1 MKRRKQRRHALF
13 IPNQTSDG
21 DLQNSPSTVNYG
33 RRKKARASIRQKRKA
48 NRVFNRYK
56 SLNNVSR
63 DFETVTETPF
73 DTNFDVE
80 NVIPK
85 TVEDMKVRFNL
96 TSDDKRRATFVEKHG
111 IFGDDY
117 DVITSILGSDL
128 YRQLRDLGYIDSNQ
142 IIDLQQEFRGDITS
156 QDIELALL
164 KLIKNV
170 NNEYTRNVQKI
181 QEAMDMGFS
190 FDEATYLLENDLDT
204 DYEFS
209 KGLTNLRDYVSEQ
222 LENSE
227 TRDALISELWEN
239 IR

>member
-33 RRKKARASIRQKRKA
+33 RRKKARASIRQKRQK
-48 NRVFNRYK
+48 
-56 SLNNVSR
+56 NVSR
-63 DFETVTETPF
+63 ETKETPTSFSDFETVTETPF

-96 TSDDKRRATFVEKHG
+96 TSDDKRRATFGEKHG

-227 TRDALISELWEN
+227 TRDALISELREN